1 MRVAVCRT
9 CDPKFTTA
17 FGGPKPRSRPMNRG
31 ALLVCA
37 VLCLSLGGCATQ
49 GKYTAK
55 VQTWIGHH
63 TDELI
68 SSWGPPSSSTA
79 LSSGGKVL
87 EYARSQTVQSGGG
100 TVYLP
105 MTNYQSGTV
114 NAYGP
119 TGYGS
124 ANYGGTTTQ
133 QMPFHVPSSISTNWC
148 NTRFTTNPKSIIIN
162 WSIEGNDCTSF

>member
-1 MRVAVCRT
+1 MRVLPPTLNTNFNAPETRRKLMARDTLLACA
-9 CDPKFTTA
+9 A
-17 FGGPKPRSRPMNRG
+17 F
-31 ALLVCA
+31 
-37 VLCLSLGGCATQ
+37 CLSLGGCATQ

-100 TVYLP
+100 TFYLP

-114 NAYGP
+114 NAYGS
-119 TGYGS
+119 TEYGS

-133 QMPFHVPSSISTNWC
+133 QMPFNVPSSISTKWC
-148 NTRFTTNPKSIIIN
+148 STRFTTNRQSIIIN
-162 WSIEGNDCTSF
+162 WAIEGNDCTSF